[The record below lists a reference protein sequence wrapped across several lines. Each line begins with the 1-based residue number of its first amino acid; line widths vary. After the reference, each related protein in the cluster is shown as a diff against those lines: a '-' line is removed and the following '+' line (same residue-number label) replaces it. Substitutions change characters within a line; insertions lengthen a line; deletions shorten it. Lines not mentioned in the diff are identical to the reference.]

1 MNKQAYLEEVYNSAF
16 NDELEKIAAKTIPQ
30 LRAIFNEAASQVGKK
45 RALWS
50 DAYMKG
56 QGPLRREAAKK
67 IKEIRK
73 WEKPK
78 RRIIR
83 KGKERKELRE
93 GISDLVKER
102 NKIDRS
108 KGKIHKYLQK
118 DWIPFVSKE

>member
-1 MNKQAYLEEVYNSAF
+1 MMNKQAYLEEVYNSAF

-83 KGKERKELRE
+83 KGKER
-93 GISDLVKER
+93 